1 MNNFLRQ
8 FGNFKKNSMGLNEYV
23 DFLGSH
29 YIQDPKTG
37 QWVNNGRSLNEQM
50 FMQEAMNAF
59 GGYGEEGSGGKN
71 KTSVAPVYTLGFA
84 SSAGGE
90 ALANPFANMLGIE
103 DGALTT
109 SETRYFTTQ
118 HNVAVPIKLK
128 LSDRSENFDPL
139 SAVVTFFAF
148 TASTIQ
154 ITFEVSEGVNIGDE
168 SSTYLVPAAPFP
180 ASPVSSAKLTYSSN
194 HDGQGSA
201 GNILQYEIQI
211 INATTNAVIDTITI
225 NDNVT
230 LGL

>member
-84 SSAGGE
+84 ATAGGV
-90 ALANPFANMLGIE
+90 ALANPFDNFIVENG
-103 DGALTT
+103 D
-109 SETRYFTTQ
+109 ETPSDIRYFTQT
-118 HNVAVPIKLK
+118 HNQPVQIKLK
-128 LSDRSENFDPL
+128 LTSKNMEDFTPNT
-139 SAVVTFFAF
+139 AVLLFFAF
-148 TASTIQ
+148 TTLNLR
-154 ITFEVSEGVNIGDE
+154 ITFDLKAASVNDE
-168 SSTYLVPAAPFP
+168 SDIYTVPAAPFTP
-180 ASPVSSAKLTYSSN
+180 PPNPTSQFIYASDHGAFT
-194 HDGQGSA
+194 A
-201 GNILQYEIQI
+201 EGNQLSFGIAV
-211 INATTNAVIDTITI
+211 INAVTNETIDSFTIT
-225 NDNVT
+225 DTVP
-230 LGL
+230 LP

>member
-8 FGNFKKNSMGLNEYV
+8 FGNFKKNSRGLNEYV

-37 QWVNNGRSLNEQM
+37 QWINNGRSLNEQ
-50 FMQEAMNAF
+50 FFVQEAMNAF
-59 GGYGEEGSGGKN
+59 GGDESSGGKSR
-71 KTSVAPVYTLGFA
+71 TTPVYTLGFA
-84 SSAGGE
+84 SSAGGG
-90 ALANPFANMLGIE
+90 ALADPFANMIGIE

-128 LSDRSENFDPL
+128 LSNRNEDFGPL

-154 ITFEVSEGVNIGDE
+154 ITFEVSEGVNVGDE

-194 HDGQGSA
+194 HDGQGLA
-201 GNILQYEIQI
+201 GDILQYEIQI
-211 INATTNAVIDTITI
+211 INATTNAIIDTITI

-230 LGL
+230 L